1 MRRLLL
7 GLFVVCA
14 GSVAAC
20 SSAPRSARGPAP
32 EAPEAPAAPEA
43 VPRRGSRVSSPREEV
58 AGRLIRTARSLLATP
73 YRYGGADSRGFD
85 CSGLTVFVFGREGV
99 DLPRTAESQASAGRW
114 VAPDEL
120 SEGDL
125 VFFGESRAKPFHVGL
140 VVSVPGEPLT
150 MIHSSSSRGVIQ
162 TEVTASSYWLSRLKF
177 GRRVLD

>member
-1 MRRLLL
+1 MRRFLL
-7 GLFVVCA
+7 GLLVVCA
-14 GSVAAC
+14 GSVTAC
-20 SSAPRSARGPAP
+20 SSTPRSTGGSVPATP
-32 EAPEAPAAPEA
+32 EG
-43 VPRRGSRVSSPREEV
+43 VPTRGSRVSSPREE
-58 AGRLIRTARSLLATP
+58 AASRLIRTARSLLATP

-85 CSGLTVFVFGREGV
+85 CSGLTVFIFGREGV

-120 SEGDL
+120 SGGDL

-162 TEVTASSYWLSRLKF
+162 TEVTASPYCLSRLKF